1 MHHSHQLTAAIEAD
15 TEVDMLSAVSAM
27 LRELTAGS
35 RIGTS
40 DGKRKIAYTYH
51 VDPPQVAVPVVS
63 FNEPFGPSGFGGE
76 PETLAERHA
85 LESAESRSVI
95 DSEVA

>member
-40 DGKRKIAYTYH
+40 DGKRKIAYTTSH
-51 VDPPQVAVPVVS
+51 LAPADSAVSRRPL
-63 FNEPFGPSGFGGE
+63 PSV
-76 PETLAERHA
+76 TRW
-85 LESAESRSVI
+85 SRPK
-95 DSEVA
+95 AGL